1 MAGNTFFWHDY
12 ETFGRDPRRDWPA
25 QFAGVRTDEQLNE
38 IEPPVVHFCR
48 PPRDRLPDPG
58 SCLITGITPQ
68 RCEHEGLPEHAFAA
82 AVQAQLGRAGTVGVG
97 YNTIRFD
104 DEFTRFL
111 LWRNLADP
119 YAREWR
125 DGCGRWDL
133 MDVVRTA
140 WALRPEGLQW
150 PLKEDGRPS
159 FRLQDLTA
167 ANGLEHAAA
176 HDAMSDVGATLALA
190 RLVRT
195 AQPRLWEHGLSMRLK
210 SNVQAALAPGKPV
223 LHISGRYPTE
233 RGCMAVVV
241 PLATHP
247 GNRNEVILWD
257 LAQDPTELMSLSAA
271 EIRERL
277 FTPREALE
285 AAGKTRLPVKTL
297 HLNKSP
303 IVVSSLKVL
312 TPERAERWGL
322 DTALALRHAE
332 RAREVVG
339 PMAGV
344 WSEVYAR
351 PVAAGEEPPDV
362 DGDLYGAFVPDDDRA
377 RLQRLR
383 ALPPADLAHARP
395 AFGDARLAEL
405 LWRYRARN
413 FPETLSDEERLRWQ
427 AHCHERLHGGAAGV
441 TTLAKWMEEVDTLA
455 EQADEQADER
465 GQAVLAELV
474 DWAEAI
480 APEA

>member
-1 MAGNTFFWHDY
+1 MSDPSAAPTFFWHDY
-12 ETFGRDPRRDWPA
+12 ETFGRDPRTDWPA
-25 QFAGVRTDEQLNE
+25 QFAGVRTDDQLNE
-38 IEPPVVHFCR
+38 VEPPVVHWCR

-68 RCEHEGLPEHAFAA
+68 RCEHEGLSEHAFAD
-82 AVQAQLGRAGTVGVG
+82 AVLAQLGRPGTVGVG

-133 MDVVRTA
+133 LDVVRTA
-140 WALRPEGLQW
+140 WALRPDGLQW
-150 PLKEDGRPS
+150 PVKDDGRPS
-159 FRLQDLTA
+159 FRLQDLAA

-190 RLVRT
+190 RRVRS
-195 AQPRLWEHGLSMRLK
+195 AQTRLWDHCVSMRHK
-210 SNVQAALAPGKPV
+210 STVQAALAPGKPV
-223 LHISGRYPTE
+223 LHVSGRYPVE
-233 RGCMAVVV
+233 RGCMALVV

-247 GNRNEVILWD
+247 AYRNEVILWD
-257 LAQDPTELMSLSAA
+257 LAQDPTELLELSA
-271 EIRERL
+271 EQIRERL
-277 FTPREALE
+277 FTPKDALE
-285 AAGKTRLPVKTL
+285 AAGKTRLPIKTL

-303 IVVSSLKVL
+303 IVASPKVL
-312 TPERAERWGL
+312 SAERAERWGL
-322 DTALALRHAE
+322 DIDAAVRHAE
-332 RAREVVG
+332 RARDVTG

-344 WSEVYAR
+344 WAEVYAK
-351 PVAAGEEPPDV
+351 PVAAGAAPPDV

-383 ALPPADLAHARP
+383 ALPPDELARARP
-395 AFGDARLAEL
+395 SFSDGRLDEV

-413 FPETLSDEERLRWQ
+413 FPETLNADERQRWM

-441 TTLAKWMEEVDTLA
+441 TPIAKWMEEVDALA
-455 EQADEQADER
+455 EKADER
-465 GQAVLAELV
+465 GQAVLSDLV